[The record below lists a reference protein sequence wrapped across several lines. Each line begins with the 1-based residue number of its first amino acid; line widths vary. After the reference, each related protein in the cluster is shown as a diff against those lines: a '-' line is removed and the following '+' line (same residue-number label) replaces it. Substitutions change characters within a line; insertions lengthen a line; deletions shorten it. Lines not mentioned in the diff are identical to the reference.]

1 MCNMQREKQ
10 AALEKILK
18 LQQQLDAKQK
28 LELDIQQLQGKLEV
42 MKHMPGEED
51 SESKRKMKE
60 LSEELQE
67 KYDEMEAMESLNQT
81 LVTKERQ
88 SNDEL
93 QNARKELI
101 TVSYLID

>member
-1 MCNMQREKQ
+1 MQREKQ

>member
-1 MCNMQREKQ
+1 MCKMQREKQ
-10 AALEKILK
+10 VALQKILK

-28 LELDIQQLQGKLEV
+28 LELEIQQLKGKLEV

-51 SESKRKMKE
+51 SESKKMIKD
-60 LSEELQE
+60 LTEELQD
-67 KYDEMEAMESLNQT
+67 KYDEMEYMESMNQI
-81 LVTKERQ
+81 LLIKERK

-101 TVSYLID
+101 AVSYLID